1 MKLLI
6 VNSNT
11 SAGITDLLRHEAL
24 RMAAP
29 GTDVTALTAS
39 YGPEAIETP
48 AHVETAARATCEV
61 ISSVSGFDAAIVA
74 CFSDPGLMQARREVA
89 MPVVGLAEAAMF
101 QACMLGARFAVLT
114 VAPSA
119 VPGIRALAE
128 SYGLGARMT
137 GVHALARGVLESHAD
152 PERTLNEM
160 RALARQVLRDEAPD
174 VLVLGGAITAGM
186 AADLASDLPVP
197 LLDGLRCAVRQA
209 EMLTR

>member
-11 SAGITDLLRHEAL
+11 SAGITDLLRQEAL

-39 YGPEAIETP
+39 FGPAAIETP
-48 AHVETAARATCEV
+48 AHVETAARATCEA
-61 ISSVSGFDAAIVA
+61 ITSVTGFDAAIVA
-74 CFSDPGLMQARREVA
+74 CFSDPGLMKARRAVPF
-89 MPVVGLAEAAMF
+89 PVVGLAEAAMF
-101 QACMLGARFAVLT
+101 QACMLGSSFAVLT

-119 VPGIRALAE
+119 VPGIHAVADG
-128 SYGLGARMT
+128 YGLGGRMT
-137 GVHALARGVLESHAD
+137 GVHALERGVLESHAD
-152 PERTLNEM
+152 PEGTLREM
-160 RALARQVLRDEAPD
+160 RALARQVVEAEAPD

-186 AADLASDLPVP
+186 ATALAPDLPVP
-197 LLDGLRCAVRQA
+197 LLDGLRCALRQA